1 MMLKLTELA
10 AQDGK
15 IDDVLTLPF
24 DARQKS
30 RLQAVTDRGRKVGLF
45 LQRGQIL
52 RSGMVLTGVDAVA
65 VRIQAAPEA
74 VSVIRS
80 DDALLFARA
89 CYHLGNRHVPLQI
102 LAGELRYLRDH
113 VLDHMLEGLELI
125 VTHDSL
131 PFEPEAGAYRS
142 HEH

>member
-10 AQDGK
+10 AQESE

-24 DARQKS
+24 EARQKS
-30 RLQAVTDRGRKVGLF
+30 RLQAVTDQGREVGLF

-52 RSGMVLTGVDAVA
+52 RSGMLLTGADGYT
-65 VRIQAAPEA
+65 VRVQAASES
-74 VSVIRS
+74 VSVMSS

-102 LAGELRYLRDH
+102 LKGELRYLHDH
-113 VLDHMLEGLELI
+113 VLDHMLEGLGLV

-131 PFEPEAGAYRS
+131 PFEPEAGAYHS
-142 HEH
+142 HAH